1 MEILI
6 NNNTQ
11 TFTAKMEELVRKVI
25 EHVVNLEG
33 ATDALEVSVLITN
46 NDEIQALNAQYREL
60 DLPTDVLSFPMDEE
74 YLGDIVISM
83 EKLFE
88 QAEEYGHSPQRELG
102 FLTVHGMLH
111 LLGYDHIE
119 EADRVLMRQREET
132 ILHELGVTRD

>member
-11 TFTAKMEELVRKVI
+11 TFTAEMEELVRKVI